1 MSGKLK
7 QLPSYYFD
15 ACVYLAYLRNE
26 TAHYGKSRIGAIESI
41 WKQSERGGVV
51 VVTSAITIT
60 EVLSHKLEAKAEKK
74 FSQIIQSGVHQC
86 EDVTPPIASKARQ
99 YRDYYHANPV
109 KLPGGTGSRSDLTTP
124 DAIHLATAIILSCEQ
139 FLTFDGVSEN
149 KDTIGLL
156 WLSNKV
162 ATETLIITQPQQV
175 QGEFAEI

>member
-74 FSQIIQSGVHQC
+74 VFSN
-86 EDVTPPIASKARQ
+86 
-99 YRDYYHANPV
+99 NPV
-109 KLPGGTGSRSDLTTP
+109 RRSSVRRCN
-124 DAIHLATAIILSCEQ
+124 AANCI
-139 FLTFDGVSEN
+139 
-149 KDTIGLL
+149 
-156 WLSNKV
+156 
-162 ATETLIITQPQQV
+162 
-175 QGEFAEI
+175 QGQAV